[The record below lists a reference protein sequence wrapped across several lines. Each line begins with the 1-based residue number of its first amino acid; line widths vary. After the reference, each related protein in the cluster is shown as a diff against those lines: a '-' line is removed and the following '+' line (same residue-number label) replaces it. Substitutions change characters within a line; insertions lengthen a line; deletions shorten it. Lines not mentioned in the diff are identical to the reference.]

1 MYNVN
6 ILQKLSIYKSFF
18 FFFLMFNLPVI
29 PLLINDSI
37 FDFENQEYENLH
49 QRNQKV
55 LHQRNHK

>member
-1 MYNVN
+1 
-6 ILQKLSIYKSFF
+6 
-18 FFFLMFNLPVI
+18 MFNLPVI